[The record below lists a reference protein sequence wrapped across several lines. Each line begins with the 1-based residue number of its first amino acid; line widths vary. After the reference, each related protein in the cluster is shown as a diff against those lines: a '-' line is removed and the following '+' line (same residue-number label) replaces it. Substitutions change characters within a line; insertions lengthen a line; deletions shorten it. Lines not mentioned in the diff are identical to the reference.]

1 MTSWSSVRVR
11 QAWRRPSA
19 QATRPPLSVVV
30 EKGPVVG
37 AHILSGAVVDPVSLD
52 RLIPDWREDPDG
64 PLKTAVARDEFYV
77 LGPSGGIRLP
87 NWPMPRLMD
96 NHGNFIGSLGAVI
109 RWLGARG
116 GARR

>member
-1 MTSWSSVRVR
+1 LSV
-11 QAWRRPSA
+11 
-19 QATRPPLSVVV
+19 VVV
-30 EKGPVVG
+30 EKGSVVG
-37 AHILSGAVVDPVSLD
+37 AYILSGAVVDPVSLD

-96 NHGNFIGSLGAVI
+96 NHGNFIGSLGAVT